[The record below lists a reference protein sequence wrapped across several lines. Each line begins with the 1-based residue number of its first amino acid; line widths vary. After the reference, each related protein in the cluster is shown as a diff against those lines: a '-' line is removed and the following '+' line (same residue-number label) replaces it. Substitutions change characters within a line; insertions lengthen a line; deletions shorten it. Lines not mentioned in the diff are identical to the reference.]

1 MTLRYELDPK
11 YIFQW
16 DKIFQL
22 NAKNIISPKIKIKF
36 EDLDFKDFEFKNIHT
51 FRILL
56 LSKTND
62 IIHFSNLTEDWSWD
76 FVVKEDI
83 QIQIMIEYSWKHD
96 LNKLHI
102 MDWEE
107 WILENKK
114 SIPVEQV

>member
-1 MTLRYELDPK
+1 MSLRYELDPK
-11 YIFQW
+11 YIFKW
-16 DKIFQL
+16 DKTFQL
-22 NAKNIISPKIKIKF
+22 NAKTIIWPKIKITF
-36 EDLDFKDFEFKNIHT
+36 ADLDFKHLKFKNIHT

-83 QIQIMIEYSWKHD
+83 KIQIMIEYSWKRHF
-96 LNKLHI
+96 NKLHI

-107 WILENKK
+107 WILEN
-114 SIPVEQV
+114 STSPI